1 MVASLRGGGVRRS
14 AELAVKRSFAA
25 KVATAGSPTVS
36 SDWED
41 HQVEG
46 IKVSDAVG
54 NGLLDRC
61 CEVRS
66 DAARSVTNSQPR
78 QHALGYVLARGSVT
92 GVHGNEIVIFDLGR
106 KPPG

>member
-1 MVASLRGGGVRRS
+1 MSVVS
-14 AELAVKRSFAA
+14 EFAT
-25 KVATAGSPTVS
+25 VGSPTVS

-46 IKVSDAVG
+46 IEVGDAVG

-61 CEVRS
+61 GEVLP
-66 DAARSVTNSQPR
+66 DAARSVTNGQPR
-78 QHALGYVLARGSVT
+78 QHALGHVLARGIVT
-92 GVHGNEIVIFDLGR
+92 GVRGNEIDIFALGR